1 MQRQQQSQVVRVAK
15 AGGAGA
21 CGVCLTV
28 FGVFF
33 LIPGPI
39 LIAMANNPT
48 FQDEFFRESNK

>member
-1 MQRQQQSQVVRVAK
+1 MQRQQSQVVRVAK

-28 FGVFF
+28 FGIFF

-39 LIAMANNPT
+39 LIAMSSNPT
-48 FQDEFFRESNK
+48 FQDDFFKESNE

>member
-1 MQRQQQSQVVRVAK
+1 MQRQQSQVVQVAK

-28 FGVFF
+28 FGIFF

-39 LIAMANNPT
+39 LIATANDPA
-48 FQDEFFRESNK
+48 FQDDFFQEYNK